1 MTNIYKIL
9 SDKKLFVYLQMSA
22 KTLGWVGFG
31 ISPNGGM
38 KGSDMVIGWV
48 DSAADVFVL
57 VGIYSRKNMFKI
69 KKIENIFKT
78 SVTCHKKFN

>member
-1 MTNIYKIL
+1 
-9 SDKKLFVYLQMSA
+9 MSA

-48 DSAADVFVL
+48 DPAADVFVL
-57 VGIYSRKNMFKI
+57 VSNNNRNNGNGSNMHEDILHEESNNHEGTLLQEGIVLYEDF
-69 KKIENIFKT
+69 F
-78 SVTCHKKFN
+78 F